1 MLDMGFIGSV
11 RKIAGMTGQERQT
24 LLFSATMPRE
34 IEQLAQELLRDP
46 VSIRI
51 APVTEPV
58 DTVKQSLCYTVKAE
72 KKHILAV
79 LLSREGVKKSIV
91 FTRTK
96 HGADKLARDLEKAG
110 IHALSIHG
118 DKTQGQR
125 QNALE
130 RFKSGNIRVLIATD
144 LASRGI
150 DVPKLSHVF
159 NYELPEDPEFYIHR
173 IGRSGRAG
181 AVGEAVSLC
190 CEEELERLYDIER
203 MMKRELPLLEIAG
216 SIPLVR
222 LSKGGNAA
230 GKKPEWRRRQRDS
243 RERALRRER
252 YRQSADGVDQRGRNP
267 AGRPG
272 EELQKRPKGLE
283 AQKLLIQFRID
294 PFAEPWLGGVADGFL
309 PGEPG
314 DSGILIR
321 FTADRFRG
329 ICLEKIG
336 EIQVQVRGDILS
348 ALFMPVYGE
357 DFQRENLRREETE
370 RPEPALLA
378 YLLLR
383 DEPEIMLAVRMS
395 SEPGPGAVEIMIC
408 HENPAVGGVGNPCG
422 SGEVCNGIFPR
433 EGIRQCFQIQIGK
446 QSLPISFLLR
456 VAGQV
461 CLQLFDQLFHAFP
474 CPFCFL
480 MRADQS

>member
-1 MLDMGFIGSV
+1 MQFQDFALRKEIQDAVVKAGYREPSPIQQQAIPVLLSGRDMIACAQTGTGKTAAFALPILQLLGNARERRIRALILTPTRELAIQIFENFKLYGRYLRLRTVCVFGGVKPGPQLSELSQGCDILVATPGRLLDYVGEGLLSLRDVELLVLDEADRMLDMGFIGSV
-11 RKIAGMTGQERQT
+11 RKIAGMTRQERQT

-96 HGADKLARDLEKAG
+96 HGADRLARDLEKAG

-159 NYELPEDPEFYIHR
+159 NYELPEDPESYIHR

-230 GKKPEWRRRQRDS
+230 GKKAGMAAKAERQQGKGTPAGTVPA
-243 RERALRRER
+243 E
-252 YRQSADGVDQRGRNP
+252 RGRRGSAGKKSGGK
-267 AGRPG
+267 AGRRAS
-272 EELQKRPKGLE
+272 EKAQRLRSAE
-283 AQKLLIQFRID
+283 ASHSISHR
-294 PFAEPWLGGVADGFL
+294 
-309 PGEPG
+309 
-314 DSGILIR
+314 S
-321 FTADRFRG
+321 
-329 ICLEKIG
+329 
-336 EIQVQVRGDILS
+336 VRGTM
-348 ALFMPVYGE
+348 A
-357 DFQRENLRREETE
+357 RR
-370 RPEPALLA
+370 
-378 YLLLR
+378 
-383 DEPEIMLAVRMS
+383 
-395 SEPGPGAVEIMIC
+395 
-408 HENPAVGGVGNPCG
+408 
-422 SGEVCNGIFPR
+422 SG
-433 EGIRQCFQIQIGK
+433 
-446 QSLPISFLLR
+446 
-456 VAGQV
+456 
-461 CLQLFDQLFHAFP
+461 
-474 CPFCFL
+474 
-480 MRADQS
+480 

>member
-1 MLDMGFIGSV
+1 MQFQDFALRKEIQDAVVKAGYREPSPIQEQAIPVLLSGRDMIACAQTGTGKTAAFALPILQLLGNARERRIRALILTPTRELAIQIFENFKLYGRYLRLRTVCVFGGVKPGPQLSELSQGCDILVATPGRLLDYLGEGLLSLRDVELLVLDEADRMLDMGFIGSV
-11 RKIAGMTGQERQT
+11 RKIAGMTRQERQT

-96 HGADKLARDLEKAG
+96 HGADRLARDLEKAG

-159 NYELPEDPEFYIHR
+159 NYELPEDPESYIHR

-230 GKKPEWRRRQRDS
+230 GKKAGMAAKAERQQGKS
-243 RERALRRER
+243 TPAGAV
-252 YRQSADGVDQRGRNP
+252 SAERGRRGS
-267 AGRPG
+267 AGKKSGG
-272 EELQKRPKGLE
+272 EVGRRASEK
-283 AQKLLIQFRID
+283 AQ
-294 PFAEPWLGGVADGFL
+294 
-309 PGEPG
+309 
-314 DSGILIR
+314 
-321 FTADRFRG
+321 RFRSAEASHS
-329 ICLEKIG
+329 ISYRS
-336 EIQVQVRGDILS
+336 VRGTM
-348 ALFMPVYGE
+348 A
-357 DFQRENLRREETE
+357 RR
-370 RPEPALLA
+370 
-378 YLLLR
+378 
-383 DEPEIMLAVRMS
+383 
-395 SEPGPGAVEIMIC
+395 
-408 HENPAVGGVGNPCG
+408 
-422 SGEVCNGIFPR
+422 SG
-433 EGIRQCFQIQIGK
+433 
-446 QSLPISFLLR
+446 
-456 VAGQV
+456 
-461 CLQLFDQLFHAFP
+461 
-474 CPFCFL
+474 
-480 MRADQS
+480 

>member
-1 MLDMGFIGSV
+1 MQFQDFALRKEIQDAVVKAGYREPSPIQEQAIPVLLSGRDMIACAQTGTGKTAAFALPILQLLGNARERRIRALILTPTRELAIQIFENFKLYGRYLRLRAVCVFGGVKPGPQLSELSQGCDILVATPGRLLDYLGEGLLSLRDVELLVLDEADRMLDMGFIGSV

-96 HGADKLARDLEKAG
+96 HGADRLARDLEKAG

-159 NYELPEDPEFYIHR
+159 NYELPEDPESYIHR

-230 GKKPEWRRRQRDS
+230 GKKAGMAAKAERQQGKGTPAGAVPA
-243 RERALRRER
+243 E
-252 YRQSADGVDQRGRNP
+252 RGRRGSAGKKSGGK
-267 AGRPG
+267 AGRRAS
-272 EELQKRPKGLE
+272 EKAQRLRSAE
-283 AQKLLIQFRID
+283 ASHSISHR
-294 PFAEPWLGGVADGFL
+294 
-309 PGEPG
+309 
-314 DSGILIR
+314 S
-321 FTADRFRG
+321 
-329 ICLEKIG
+329 
-336 EIQVQVRGDILS
+336 VRGTM
-348 ALFMPVYGE
+348 A
-357 DFQRENLRREETE
+357 RR
-370 RPEPALLA
+370 
-378 YLLLR
+378 
-383 DEPEIMLAVRMS
+383 
-395 SEPGPGAVEIMIC
+395 
-408 HENPAVGGVGNPCG
+408 
-422 SGEVCNGIFPR
+422 SG
-433 EGIRQCFQIQIGK
+433 
-446 QSLPISFLLR
+446 
-456 VAGQV
+456 
-461 CLQLFDQLFHAFP
+461 
-474 CPFCFL
+474 
-480 MRADQS
+480 

>member
-1 MLDMGFIGSV
+1 MQFQDFALRKEIQDAVVKAGYREPSPIQEQAIPVLLSGRDMIACAQTGTGKTAAFALPILQLLGNARERRIRALILTPTRELAIQIFENFKLYGRYLRLRAVCVFGGVKPGPQLSELSQGCDILVATPGRLLDYVGEGLLSLRDVELLVLDEADRMLDMGFIGSV
-11 RKIAGMTGQERQT
+11 RKIAGMTRQERQT

-96 HGADKLARDLEKAG
+96 HGADRLARDLEKAG

-159 NYELPEDPEFYIHR
+159 NYELPEDPESYIHR

-230 GKKPEWRRRQRDS
+230 GKKAGMVAKAERQQGKGTP
-243 RERALRRER
+243 AGAV
-252 YRQSADGVDQRGRNP
+252 SAERGRRGSAGKKSGGK
-267 AGRPG
+267 AGRRAS
-272 EELQKRPKGLE
+272 EKAQRLRSAE
-283 AQKLLIQFRID
+283 ASHSISHR
-294 PFAEPWLGGVADGFL
+294 
-309 PGEPG
+309 
-314 DSGILIR
+314 S
-321 FTADRFRG
+321 
-329 ICLEKIG
+329 
-336 EIQVQVRGDILS
+336 VRGTM
-348 ALFMPVYGE
+348 A
-357 DFQRENLRREETE
+357 RR
-370 RPEPALLA
+370 
-378 YLLLR
+378 
-383 DEPEIMLAVRMS
+383 
-395 SEPGPGAVEIMIC
+395 
-408 HENPAVGGVGNPCG
+408 
-422 SGEVCNGIFPR
+422 SG
-433 EGIRQCFQIQIGK
+433 
-446 QSLPISFLLR
+446 
-456 VAGQV
+456 
-461 CLQLFDQLFHAFP
+461 
-474 CPFCFL
+474 
-480 MRADQS
+480 

>member
-1 MLDMGFIGSV
+1 MQFQDFALRKEIQDAVVKAGYREPSPIQEQAIPVLLSGRDMIACAQTGTGKTAAFALPILQLLGNARERRIRALILTPTRELAIQIFENFKLYGRYLRLRTVCVFGGVKPGPQLSELSQGCDILVATPGRLLDYLGEGLLSLRDVELLVLDEADRMLDMGFIGSV
-11 RKIAGMTGQERQT
+11 RKIAGMTRQDRQT

-96 HGADKLARDLEKAG
+96 HGADRLARDLKKAG

-159 NYELPEDPEFYIHR
+159 NYELPEDPESYIHR

-230 GKKPEWRRRQRDS
+230 GKKAGMAAKAERQQGKS
-243 RERALRRER
+243 TPAGAV
-252 YRQSADGVDQRGRNP
+252 SAERGRRGSAGKKSGGE
-267 AGRPG
+267 AGRRAS
-272 EELQKRPKGLE
+272 EK
-283 AQKLLIQFRID
+283 AQ
-294 PFAEPWLGGVADGFL
+294 
-309 PGEPG
+309 
-314 DSGILIR
+314 
-321 FTADRFRG
+321 RFRSAEASHS
-329 ICLEKIG
+329 ISHRS
-336 EIQVQVRGDILS
+336 VRGTM
-348 ALFMPVYGE
+348 A
-357 DFQRENLRREETE
+357 RR
-370 RPEPALLA
+370 
-378 YLLLR
+378 
-383 DEPEIMLAVRMS
+383 
-395 SEPGPGAVEIMIC
+395 
-408 HENPAVGGVGNPCG
+408 
-422 SGEVCNGIFPR
+422 SG
-433 EGIRQCFQIQIGK
+433 
-446 QSLPISFLLR
+446 
-456 VAGQV
+456 
-461 CLQLFDQLFHAFP
+461 
-474 CPFCFL
+474 
-480 MRADQS
+480 

>member
-1 MLDMGFIGSV
+1 MQFQDFALRKEIQDAVVKAGYREPSPIQEQAIPVLLSGRDMIACAQTGTGKTAAFALPILQLLGNARERRIRALILTPTRELAIQIFENFKLYGRYLRLRAVCVFGGVKPGPQLSELSQGCDILVATPGRLLDYVGEGLLSLRDVELLVLDEADRMLDMGFIGSV
-11 RKIAGMTGQERQT
+11 RKIAGMTRQERQT

-96 HGADKLARDLEKAG
+96 HGADRLARDLEKAG

-159 NYELPEDPEFYIHR
+159 NYELPEDPESYIHR

-230 GKKPEWRRRQRDS
+230 GKKAGMAAKAERQQGKGTP
-243 RERALRRER
+243 AGAV
-252 YRQSADGVDQRGRNP
+252 SAERGRRGSAGKKSGGK
-267 AGRPG
+267 AGRRAS
-272 EELQKRPKGLE
+272 EKAQRLRSAE
-283 AQKLLIQFRID
+283 ASHSISHR
-294 PFAEPWLGGVADGFL
+294 
-309 PGEPG
+309 
-314 DSGILIR
+314 S
-321 FTADRFRG
+321 
-329 ICLEKIG
+329 
-336 EIQVQVRGDILS
+336 VRGTM
-348 ALFMPVYGE
+348 A
-357 DFQRENLRREETE
+357 RR
-370 RPEPALLA
+370 
-378 YLLLR
+378 
-383 DEPEIMLAVRMS
+383 
-395 SEPGPGAVEIMIC
+395 
-408 HENPAVGGVGNPCG
+408 
-422 SGEVCNGIFPR
+422 SG
-433 EGIRQCFQIQIGK
+433 
-446 QSLPISFLLR
+446 
-456 VAGQV
+456 
-461 CLQLFDQLFHAFP
+461 
-474 CPFCFL
+474 
-480 MRADQS
+480 